1 MATGKS
7 SSGAKPATPTK
18 TPRNNTPLI
27 LGGVAAVVVLLLIAV
42 FIFNPSGGSQPIE
55 DETAEVTI
63 DGVSLPLMPQSA
75 PQDDTANGLTPPDVT
90 GTDFDGATVSI
101 TNDGRAKGIVFVAH
115 WCPHCQEEVP
125 RVQEWIDGGGDV
137 EGVDIYSVSTSVRST
152 QANYPPSAWLEREGW
167 TVPVIRDDAEGSA
180 HLAYGGGGFPYW
192 VFVNSDGTVALRTS
206 GQLQTDQ
213 LVSILESLK

>member
-1 MATGKS
+1 MAGGKT
-7 SSGAKPATPTK
+7 SSGAKTATTEK
-18 TPRNNTPLI
+18 APRNNTALI
-27 LGGVAAVVVLLLIAV
+27 LGVVGGIAVLVLIAV
-42 FIFNPSGGSQPIE
+42 VMFGNTDPSGIS

-63 DGVSLPLMPQSA
+63 DGPSLPLMPQSA

-90 GTDFDGATVSI
+90 GSNFAGDTVSI

-125 RVQEWIDGGGDV
+125 RVQEWTDAGGDV
-137 EGVDIYSVSTSVRST
+137 EGVDLYSVSTSVQST
-152 QANYPPSAWLEREGW
+152 RANYPPSDWLEAEGW
-167 TVPVIRDDAEGSA
+167 TIPALRDDADGST

-213 LVSILESLK
+213 LVQILESLN